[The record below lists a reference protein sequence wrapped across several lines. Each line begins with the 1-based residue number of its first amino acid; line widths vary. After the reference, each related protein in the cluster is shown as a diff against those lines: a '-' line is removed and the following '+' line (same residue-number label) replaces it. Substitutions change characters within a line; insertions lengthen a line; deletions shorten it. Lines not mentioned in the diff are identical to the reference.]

1 MEAISKSDPVGHFTY
16 LEHRGVGCL
25 YIILGKYVVLCF
37 NCECIHLVIPF
48 FLSNRVFFLIAC
60 VLVISSLFLL
70 YSSTVVIGNNLFKLN
85 YLITFYKCN

>member
-1 MEAISKSDPVGHFTY
+1 MMEAISKSDPVGHFTY

-48 FLSNRVFFLIAC
+48 FLSNRVFFFDSLCFSDFII
-60 VLVISSLFLL
+60 VSSLFI
-70 YSSTVVIGNNLFKLN
+70 YSSNW
-85 YLITFYKCN
+85 